1 MINLRK
7 LEDMLH
13 TTADVF
19 AAVEKDEIN
28 RNTFEY
34 YLRKAF
40 ERIETI
46 KGITRSKRS
55 IDWIGTAWKWIAGN
69 PDATDWNQ
77 ILNSQ
82 ERLVGNNDHQYIINN
97 KLFDTTNELVKRIN
111 RLIHE
116 FDNTISKSD
125 SERVISESLNQLIII
140 KEDIEEVVR
149 ACQLAKTGVINTN
162 LLDLMEVKKIVSEI
176 GSLHYT
182 NEVEAIEYGKPSIIS
197 NGTALLYVLSI
208 PKVNAIKYDRILVKA
223 AIIQN
228 RQLDLRYN
236 TVLLSHENI
245 YGIKDSCSTINNTT
259 ICALNQLKKLNDDD
273 CLSKILRNVNANC
286 TFLSNK
292 ETIIEQVEDDLVF
305 VTNFKGEVYTQ
316 KHNISLNGTYLIRYT
331 NETIEIGKQ
340 RFINKKITNLQ
351 ALPPLLANVYEKER
365 KLDVNFL
372 HELHESNIKHINHLK
387 YHLNLSLVSQIIEF
401 LLFALSAAVLIIL
414 WRKIFG
420 RIKTPT
426 LNISENVVKES
437 I

>member
-1 MINLRK
+1 
-7 LEDMLH
+7 MLH